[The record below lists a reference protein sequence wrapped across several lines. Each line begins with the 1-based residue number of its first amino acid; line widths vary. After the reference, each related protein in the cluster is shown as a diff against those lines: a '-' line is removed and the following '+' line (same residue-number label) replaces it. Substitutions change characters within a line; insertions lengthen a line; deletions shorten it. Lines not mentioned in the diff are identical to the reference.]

1 LLDFRAIMS
10 DNESM
15 HSEDE
20 EFQPSLDV
28 SALPVVVKNRV
39 KALKKLQ
46 LQTVNVETEYYRE
59 IHALDV
65 KYQKQFDAIN
75 LKRASVIK
83 GDWEPSG
90 EDIDW
95 PSDDEEDEDK
105 KEEEVSNGVANLA
118 LKDYDENSKGIPK
131 FWLHALK
138 NANEEAL
145 MGLIEPHDEAV
156 LEFLSDITVALN
168 EPRNTGFT
176 LSFHFSENPFF
187 SNSVL
192 TKEYELRDGPDADS
206 PLEYDGPEIFRC
218 KGCVIDW
225 KEGKD
230 VTQKTVKVKKIKA
243 KKSGSGSPDKAVTKE
258 VKADSFFNF
267 FKPPHVPE
275 DPKAEVSD
283 EDRAVLAIDFDV
295 GFAIKEKLITR
306 GVLYFTGEV
315 FDDEFEDCDTEDE
328 SDEEEE
334 EGEK

>member
-1 LLDFRAIMS
+1 
-10 DNESM
+10 
-15 HSEDE
+15 
-20 EFQPSLDV
+20 
-28 SALPVVVKNRV
+28 
-39 KALKKLQ
+39 
-46 LQTVNVETEYYRE
+46 
-59 IHALDV
+59 
-65 KYQKQFDAIN
+65 
-75 LKRASVIK
+75 
-83 GDWEPSG
+83 
-90 EDIDW
+90 
-95 PSDDEEDEDK
+95 
-105 KEEEVSNGVANLA
+105 
-118 LKDYDENSKGIPK
+118 
-131 FWLHALK
+131 
-138 NANEEAL
+138 
-145 MGLIEPHDEAV
+145 MG
-156 LEFLSDITVALN
+156 
-168 EPRNTGFT
+168 
-176 LSFHFSENPFF
+176 SENPFF

-192 TKEYELRDGPDADS
+192 TKEYELRDGPDA
-206 PLEYDGPEIFRC
+206 FRC

-243 KKSGSGSPDKAVTKE
+243 RKSGSGSPDKAVTKE